1 MTLKS
6 LRKANMMKQD
16 IDNVRGTIEN
26 YFGNFWSVPYYVYGT
41 ENTKNEKQLRKEMSY
56 GLSKNCIER
65 DISLIKLS
73 PVGRTNIINIE
84 KNMLS
89 IVVNKVD
96 DNEFE
101 LWYVTA
107 YKKLQSI
114 KQCLV

>member
-1 MTLKS
+1 
-6 LRKANMMKQD
+6 MKQN

-26 YFGNFWSVPYYVYGT
+26 YFGHFWSVSYDVYGT
-41 ENTKNEKQLRKEMSY
+41 ENTKNEKQLRKEMSDVI
-56 GLSKNCIER
+56 SKNCIER

-107 YKKLQSI
+107 QEEK
-114 KQCLV
+114 